1 MMNKLTYVGIPVS
14 LVMVAAVFAVPLTSA
29 FAWDGTQGCTPG
41 YYKNNADTNP
51 RIKQLY
57 GINLQAAILQITGK
71 DITPLMTD
79 TSLTIEKAITLQG
92 SDKSFGPYP
101 NLYRALGA
109 AVFNTYY
116 GDTNGDGKLDVN
128 YIDPS
133 VLAGLVQQALN
144 GDVSGAQTA
153 IDNANNLGCS
163 VDAFGRVSA

>member
-1 MMNKLTYVGIPVS
+1 MNKLTYVGIPVG
-14 LVMVAAVFAVPLTSA
+14 LVVLASAIVLPLTSA
-29 FAWDGTQGCTPG
+29 WAWNGTQGCTPG
-41 YYKNNADTNP
+41 YFKNNADTNP

-79 TSLTIEKAITLQG
+79 TSLTIDKAITLQG
-92 SDKSFGPYP
+92 SDKSFGPNP

-128 YIDPS
+128 FIEPS
-133 VLAGLVQQALN
+133 TLAGLVQQALD

-163 VDAFGRVSA
+163 VDAFGRVIA